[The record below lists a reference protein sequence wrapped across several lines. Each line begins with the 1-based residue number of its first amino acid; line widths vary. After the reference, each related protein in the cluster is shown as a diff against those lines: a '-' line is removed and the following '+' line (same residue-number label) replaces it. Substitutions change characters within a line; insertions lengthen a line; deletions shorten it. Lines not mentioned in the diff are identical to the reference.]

1 MFRIKSTC
9 KKYLKKQILYPSPQ
23 FSVHSTQYTNP
34 KNNTSPHEVA
44 ESEEKDLF
52 DYDIEDK
59 PWTKEE
65 SRNWGEIQSTDTN
78 LDSTEDFK
86 KHFTGS

>member
-1 MFRIKSTC
+1 MIRLSSIC

-23 FSVHSTQYTNP
+23 FSVHSTQYKNP

-44 ESEEKDLF
+44 EQEEKESHDW
-52 DYDIEDK
+52 DA
-59 PWTKEE
+59 E

-78 LDSTEDFK
+78 LDSTEELK
-86 KHFTGS
+86 KYFTGS